1 MLSSRFLPPET
12 ATCRGI
18 RPRIQV
24 PRLACLFL
32 AALLALG
39 SLSVQA
45 DQDGLRYP
53 RNLSWRLVT
62 EQEIQEVT
70 GCPEEPGRAQEE
82 ADPLFDEP
90 RLPLGGVEA
99 VPNEKPMLTRPQSSW
114 EVAPFPALEPPP
126 PSDLPDEARKN
137 WQERVQPQGLQPVVF
152 ADISTDVREAP
163 AAALRPRPTAL
174 GQQLL
179 APEANLPR
187 PFTLRRYHTRTRGF
201 FQIALYGGTSGL
213 TAERNFQ
220 TLRAAAPNRRTV
232 EGLGESAF
240 LSLIPRE
247 APKEPAA
254 EPEVPLQPTP
264 DPSPQTAFEEIAF
277 QGPVRYDLLDKG
289 LIQARSAPAFQSIP
303 VDLGLPDNL
312 RPDNR
317 SRAPEPGAASP
328 SPGAQEVPEEPLDSP
343 PPPRDPLRDPDPD
356 PFGGSARI
364 EEGGVQVLIAF
375 FPRKGVVLELAMDDR
390 VGDTQ
395 ALMRLAFLVQA
406 RLLQRW

>member
-1 MLSSRFLPPET
+1 MLSSRFSP
-12 ATCRGI
+12 
-18 RPRIQV
+18 RP
-24 PRLACLFL
+24 ACLFL
-32 AALLALG
+32 AAILALG

-45 DQDGLRYP
+45 DPDGLRYP
-53 RNLSWRLVT
+53 RNLAWRLVT
-62 EQEIQEVT
+62 EKEIQEVT
-70 GCPEEPGRAQEE
+70 GCPEEPGRAQENSE
-82 ADPLFDEP
+82 PLFDEP
-90 RLPLGGVEA
+90 RLPLGAVEA
-99 VPNEKPMLTRPQSSW
+99 IPNEKPMLTRPQSSW

-126 PSDLPDEARKN
+126 PSDLPDQARKI
-137 WQERVQPQGLQPVVF
+137 WQERVQPQGVQPVVF

-179 APEANLPR
+179 APEADLPR
-187 PFTLRRYHTRTRGF
+187 PFTLRRYHTNTRGF

-213 TAERNFQ
+213 TAERHFQ

-240 LSLIPRE
+240 LSLIARQRP
-247 APKEPAA
+247 AEPAA
-254 EPEVPLQPTP
+254 EPEVAPRPAP
-264 DPSPQTAFEEIAF
+264 EPSPETAFEDIAF
-277 QGPVRYDLLDKG
+277 QGPVRYDLLDEG
-289 LIQARSAPAFQSIP
+289 LIRARSAPAFQSIP

-312 RPDNR
+312 QPD
-317 SRAPEPGAASP
+317 SPSQASGPEAASP
-328 SPGAQEVPEEPLDSP
+328 DPEVQEAPAEPLESP
-343 PPPRDPLRDPDPD
+343 PPPRDPLQEPDPD

-364 EEGGVQVLIAF
+364 DEGGIQVLIAF

-390 VGDTQ
+390 IGDTQ